1 MEQRDILK
9 DQIEELGRVLG
20 KIIADFLG
28 LKEQG
33 NITQGIIISTQQ
45 LKSSLAIDL
54 ELLLSKTNAELLAY
68 LQERNLS
75 FEHIE
80 TLANHLA
87 EIGTAQMDVQQATG
101 IKLLQKVLEIYHL
114 INTHTK
120 LYSLDRMN
128 RSDKI
133 KQLMHQHLKN
143 D

>member
-75 FEHIE
+75 FEQIE
-80 TLANHLA
+80 TLANHLV